1 MVAFLPPP
9 LPTPFLLIKEKKAD
23 VDGRTF
29 HVQLHALGS
38 ELKDAVATLAVADAV
53 AKLVCLPSCQ
63 WKDCYDG
70 LERGNEKILMT
81 GWEKIYYK
89 VS

>member
-1 MVAFLPPP
+1 MPFCPPP
-9 LPTPFLLIKEKKAD
+9 PTPFLPIKEKKAD

-38 ELKDAVATLAVADAV
+38 ELKDAVATLSF

-70 LERGNEKILMT
+70 LERENEEILMT

>member
-1 MVAFLPPP
+1 MPFCPP
-9 LPTPFLLIKEKKAD
+9 PTPFLLIKEKKTD

-29 HVQLHALGS
+29 HVQLHALS
-38 ELKDAVATLAVADAV
+38 SKLKDAVATLSF

-70 LERGNEKILMT
+70 YERENEEILMT
-81 GWEKIYYK
+81 GWEKIYYE

>member
-1 MVAFLPPP
+1 MVSIIKNLVAFLP

-38 ELKDAVATLAVADAV
+38 ELKDAVATLSF

-63 WKDCYDG
+63 
-70 LERGNEKILMT
+70 
-81 GWEKIYYK
+81 
-89 VS
+89 

>member
-1 MVAFLPPP
+1 MVSIIKNLVAFLPPP

-23 VDGRTF
+23 VDERTF

-63 WKDCYDG
+63 
-70 LERGNEKILMT
+70 
-81 GWEKIYYK
+81 
-89 VS
+89 

>member
-1 MVAFLPPP
+1 MVSIIKNLVAFLP
-9 LPTPFLLIKEKKAD
+9 PTPFLLIKEKKAD

-38 ELKDAVATLAVADAV
+38 EIKDAVATLSF

-63 WKDCYDG
+63 
-70 LERGNEKILMT
+70 
-81 GWEKIYYK
+81 
-89 VS
+89 